1 MRWNALFFTIT
12 IAGLTIAGA
21 ARAEVPF
28 FNAVC
33 PGNVEVHAD
42 DGGPIYVNGRETKLR
57 RFNNNYYEAKL
68 ESLTISVTVRPD
80 GTPDISYTKK
90 GGVNGVCNVR
100 PNGAASAPRVNSRM
114 AGPPPR
120 AGGADID
127 LGTMPAFCRGAAA
140 EQFDRRPS
148 EITTS
153 MAFRSGNRIVVQGNY
168 AERKKTTFFNC
179 WFDRD
184 GNFMSVN

>member
-1 MRWNALFFTIT
+1 MRWNALCFTIT
-12 IAGLTIAGA
+12 IAGLTMAGA

-33 PGNVEVHAD
+33 PGNGEVHAD

-68 ESLTISVTVRPD
+68 GSLTISVTVRPD

-100 PNGAASAPRVNSRM
+100 PNGAASAPR
-114 AGPPPR
+114 G
-120 AGGADID
+120 
-127 LGTMPAFCRGAAA
+127 
-140 EQFDRRPS
+140 Q
-148 EITTS
+148 
-153 MAFRSGNRIVVQGNY
+153 
-168 AERKKTTFFNC
+168 
-179 WFDRD
+179 
-184 GNFMSVN
+184 